1 MRFLKTTFTL
11 LLTGLLITTVAQ
23 DLPQVSPSGKIEQK
37 VGLTNISIEYS
48 RPSVRDRK
56 IFGGLVPFGEVWRLG
71 ANACT
76 KITTDQ
82 YLKFGDQVLK
92 PGTYA
97 IFAIPGEKQ
106 WKVVFNK
113 NIEQWGANEYDPKLD
128 VVTLEVPAEACDFTE
143 TLEIEI
149 EDLTMNSGTL
159 AIHWAET
166 QVEMPFK
173 VNTKEIAA
181 KNIQEA
187 ISKGEDLST
196 VYYNAA
202 RYYLSISETGQ
213 AEEYI
218 VQSIKIES
226 TFKNL
231 FVLAKIQAEKGDKEE
246 ALKTAEKALN
256 VATDKGEEGWASYI
270 NETIEAW
277 KKG

>member
-1 MRFLKTTFTL
+1 MKFLKTTFVL
-11 LLTGLLITTVAQ
+11 LLTGFLATAVAQ
-23 DLPQVSPSGKIEQK
+23 DLPQVSPFGKIEQK

-56 IFGGLVPFGEVWRLG
+56 IFGELLPFGEVWRLG

-92 PGTYA
+92 SGTYA

-106 WKVVFNK
+106 WKVVFNT
-113 NIEQWGANEYDPKLD
+113 NIEQWGSNEYDPKLD
-128 VVTLEVPAEACDFTE
+128 VVSVEVPTETCDFTE

-159 AIHWAET
+159 TIRWADT

-181 KNIQEA
+181 KNIEAA
-187 ISKGEDLST
+187 ISKGEDLSK

-218 VQSIKIES
+218 IQSIKIEA
-226 TFKNL
+226 TFKSI
-231 FVLAKIQAEKGDKEE
+231 FILAKVQAEKGDMEE

-256 VATDKGEEGWASYI
+256 TANEKGEEGWAKYI
-270 NETIEAW
+270 NESIEEW